1 MTTPCPNCLAE
12 VMDTSSFC
20 WRCGTDLLIGD
31 SKRKSQFAA
40 HPGEPVTSFNVVTSI
55 MPHASGD
62 APQAFRFALL
72 AAIGAPLLLTVT
84 GFIAIGLAS
93 AAVAVPV
100 LYLFYFYDAN
110 EIDDQPA
117 MVIGLVVASSAILGV
132 LSDQFQQVVFL
143 PVGRSDLSRFS
154 YDPSTIGSGLVSAVL
169 VVTLAQLGPA
179 ILARRPK
186 FDDLIDGLT
195 FGVAAGSTFAAGETL
210 SRSWTF
216 LASSSLRTPDAD
228 TLRWITTVLELGL
241 LKPLIFGATIGLV
254 VAAFSGVGEG
264 PGRVSRGHIRASLVS
279 IFLIF
284 LWQVGN
290 GAIIGINGGSVRLV
304 SGIAWSLVVAA
315 YLLLRLRVVLHVALL
330 EAASLAAAHDSVLA
344 SSNKGIGFCPE
355 CNLALVDGANFCSNC
370 GTSVR
375 AHSKDARFDLARHVT
390 ESDLAA
396 ESRLSASLSPTKS
409 RLRIPPRMLGSG
421 VVVVVVILGI
431 VVKLGAGGSSNA
443 RGAAIG
449 DLVAED
455 QVPTL
460 DDKVPGLDPL
470 RGPAIAPTPT
480 TLAETPLPLDPVVT
494 TVPRTVP
501 VEPAVD
507 FTPLATFGTLNVRD
521 HQGGELTLDLPV
533 GWFKGAS
540 GNARSAGPPP
550 MNLLVVAQDSDHD
563 STLTRYRD
571 KVLDK
576 YFTQLK
582 LSEYKASTTAS
593 YAALGYFTYEGVET
607 NDAGSRRVFGFVW
620 VGTTIAGKTW
630 SVDWW
635 SDIDIDD
642 KIVVD
647 HFNFIGSYF
656 ERDFIED
663 TIAELDG

>member
-1 MTTPCPNCLAE
+1 MTTSCSNCRAE
-12 VMDTSSFC
+12 VADTSSYC
-20 WRCGTDLLIGD
+20 WRCGTDLRIGD
-31 SKRKSQFAA
+31 PKRKSQFAA
-40 HPGEPVTSFNVVTSI
+40 HPGEPVTSFNVITSI

-72 AAIGAPLLLTVT
+72 AAISAPLVLTMT
-84 GFIAIGLAS
+84 GFIAIGFAS

-110 EIDDQPA
+110 ETDDQPSL
-117 MVIGLVVASSAILGV
+117 VIGLVVVSSALLGV
-132 LSDQFQQVVFL
+132 LSDRFQQVIFL
-143 PVGRSDLSRFS
+143 PAGRSDLARFS
-154 YDPSTIGSGLVSAVL
+154 YDPSSIGSSLVSAVF

-179 ILARRPK
+179 ILTRQPK

-241 LKPLIFGATIGLV
+241 LKPLIFGAAIGLV

-264 PGRVSRGHIRASLVS
+264 PGRVSRGYLRASLVS
-279 IFLIF
+279 MFLIF
-284 LWQVGN
+284 VWQAGN
-290 GAIIGINGGSVRLV
+290 GVISGINGGSVRLV
-304 SGIAWSLVVAA
+304 SGIAWSLGVAA

-330 EAASLAAAHDSVLA
+330 EAASLTAARDSVPA
-344 SSNKGIGFCPE
+344 YSNKGIGFCPE
-355 CNLALVDGANFCSNC
+355 CSMALVNGANFCSIC

-375 AHSKDARFDLARHVT
+375 AHSRDARFDLARNVT
-390 ESDLAA
+390 ESDLRI

-409 RLRIPPRMLGSG
+409 RLRLPPRMLGSG
-421 VVVVVVILGI
+421 VVIVVVILGV
-431 VVKLGAGGSSNA
+431 VVKFGADGSTNA
-443 RGAAIG
+443 GGAAIG
-449 DLVAED
+449 DVVREGQLPTIDAN
-455 QVPTL
+455 VPA
-460 DDKVPGLDPL
+460 LDPL

-494 TVPRTVP
+494 TVPMTAP
-501 VEPAVD
+501 VEPSTD
-507 FTPLATFGTLNVRD
+507 YTPLATFGTLDVRD
-521 HQGGELTLDLPV
+521 HGGGKLTLKLPV

-550 MNLLVVAQDSDHD
+550 MNLLVVAHNSDHD
-563 STLTRYRD
+563 STLARYRG
-571 KVLDK
+571 KVLNK
-576 YFTQLK
+576 YFTQLR

-607 NDAGSRRVFGFVW
+607 NDTGSRRVFGFVW

-635 SDIDIDD
+635 SDINIDER
-642 KIVVD
+642 VVES
-647 HFNFIGSYF
+647 HFNFVGSYF
-656 ERDFIED
+656 EQDFIED
-663 TIAELDG
+663 TIAEIES